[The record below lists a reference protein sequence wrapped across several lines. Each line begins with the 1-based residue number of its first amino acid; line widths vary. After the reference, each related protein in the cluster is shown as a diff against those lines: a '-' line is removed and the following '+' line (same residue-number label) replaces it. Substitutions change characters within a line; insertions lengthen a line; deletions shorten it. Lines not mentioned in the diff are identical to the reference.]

1 MNASEQ
7 SLLGLHGKVALVT
20 GGGAGIGRAI
30 VDLYAQAGALLVVAE
45 IDAKRC
51 ATLREQMP
59 QVLVVEADVSKA
71 ADVARLF
78 AAIRARHERLDILV
92 NNVGDFLRFTSY
104 FVNSTEE
111 EWDRLYAVN
120 LLHMFRVT
128 QAAIPLLKASG
139 EGGSIIN
146 ISTVEAFRG
155 IPRATVYSAFKAAI
169 TGFTQSLS
177 VELGIDGIRV
187 NAIAPETTDT
197 AQITADPRVP
207 LANRPHIRSWF
218 PLGRFGKPQDSAGAA
233 LFLASSTLSGWV
245 TGTTMIVDGGVLA
258 AGAWMRLPDGK
269 RFTHLPLIVEDG
281 YTDLS

>member
-71 ADVARLF
+71 ADVTRLF
-78 AAIRARHERLDILV
+78 EAIRARHERLDILV

-104 FVNSTEE
+104 FVDSTEE

-218 PLGRFGKPQDSAGAA
+218 PLGRFGRPQDSAGAA
-233 LFLASSTLSGWV
+233 LFLASNTLSGWV